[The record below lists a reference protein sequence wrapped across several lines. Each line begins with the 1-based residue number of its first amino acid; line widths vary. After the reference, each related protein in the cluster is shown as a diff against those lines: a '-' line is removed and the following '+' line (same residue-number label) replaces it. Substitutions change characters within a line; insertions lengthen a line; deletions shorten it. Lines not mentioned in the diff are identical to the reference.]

1 MGDIGPGGGI
11 VFYDAG
17 STQSWGRYLEAACA
31 GWQNNCDGTTAD
43 PQVVWGCDE
52 SSISGADGL
61 AIGTGAK
68 NTTDILAGCSDAGIA
83 ADRADDYSHNTLDDW
98 FLPSKDELNAL
109 CKWAFGDTVNTIC
122 NDDSNGSLSLT
133 NGDFYGTNF
142 WSSSEVPFVS
152 DDFAWYQDFGGG
164 FQYYGFK
171 DDTTYVRPVRAF

>member
-1 MGDIGPGGGI
+1 MRQSAGRMSVVVAPLVLLVGLAFAPQVADPCATTTTVPVSTTFALTCASGGSCAVGDIGPGGGI

-83 ADRADDYSHNTLDDW
+83 ADRADDYSNNTLNDW
-98 FLPSKDELNAL
+98 FAPSKDELNQMYIQRTA
-109 CKWAFGDTVNTIC
+109 I
-122 NDDSNGSLSLT
+122 
-133 NGDFYGTNF
+133 GDFSADY
-142 WSSSEVPFVS
+142 
-152 DDFAWYQDFGGG
+152 
-164 FQYYGFK
+164 
-171 DDTTYVRPVRAF
+171 